1 MKIGVIGSGTMGHG
15 IAQVAAMATNEV
27 IIYDIS
33 KEIVD
38 TGIKKIK
45 WSLDKLA
52 EKKNINKEKAN
63 QFYNNIKGTVKIE
76 DLSDCEYIFEAVSE
90 DLEIKKSVYKK
101 LENNIKN
108 DAIIASNTST
118 LPITE

>member
-45 WSLDKLA
+45 WR
-52 EKKNINKEKAN
+52 
-63 QFYNNIKGTVKIE
+63 
-76 DLSDCEYIFEAVSE
+76 IFLFIV
-90 DLEIKKSVYKK
+90 D
-101 LENNIKN
+101 
-108 DAIIASNTST
+108 
-118 LPITE
+118 ITFVQ